1 MFGMQPSLMLMP
13 GAVHFVGWPM
23 ATMEHDLIGVS
34 IHGNNA
40 MLINIPLC
48 LESVRR
54 ADPCV
59 RPNWGML
66 LFGNGW

>member
-1 MFGMQPSLMLMP
+1 MP
-13 GAVHFVGWPM
+13 GPACSVGWPM

-48 LESVRR
+48 LGSV
-54 ADPCV
+54 
-59 RPNWGML
+59 
-66 LFGNGW
+66 